1 MRPSHLPKLRDQTL
15 LHLDDPTS
23 HIKVRHERAHPAQG
37 PGCPAGMGRDCG
49 PHLPDRRP
57 RIWHRPGE
65 LRPMTSIM
73 RPRPHQREAIDAASG
88 HLSSGGRATV
98 VAPAGAQR
106 KTGGFM
112 EVDLEARR

>member
-1 MRPSHLPKLRDQTL
+1 
-15 LHLDDPTS
+15 
-23 HIKVRHERAHPAQG
+23 
-37 PGCPAGMGRDCG
+37 
-49 PHLPDRRP
+49 
-57 RIWHRPGE
+57 
-65 LRPMTSIM
+65 MTSIM
-73 RPRPHQREAIDAASG
+73 RPRPHQQEAIDAASG